1 MKGTFFSA
9 DFAKDSNGNLRLL
22 EINTDTSIVGN
33 ELSNFNFTEFA
44 EILTTND
51 IAELHI
57 TYKPV
62 FHNEIVSAIS
72 TAITTSIPSLAD
84 NIVLHPED
92 LNTIYPESIEDSD
105 DKFILRLAYDE
116 SALFDSVY
124 CKSTLELLSLFDS
137 SDSTD
142 SGSFV
147 VSHYYS
153 GSDSITNTL
162 ESTINPSNIPDVA
175 IKDITEVYNPISFY
189 KIGSTV
195 ENESN
200 EDRWNSFVEEIKGD
214 DKLILQ
220 YHYNT
225 SNTDD
230 NGHITSVRSFQ
241 IVYGSDLSV
250 VTLHSYKISSIFE
263 LPADISSEVDTTRYI
278 NKLSD
283 IHYYEFA
290 TNFIKAGS
298 SGILSTHK
306 IQMVDGTFTEI
317 GDTEVGDFVSSYFIS
332 GSPQVES
339 DSTLLAWNFEG
350 NELPS
355 GSFITSSQ
363 VVFKVERDSTYNALM
378 EVVIDSDSKFTGT
391 GKQWLVYNSSSN
403 QTAYKPTQYL
413 NPDDDYFFDLNG
425 NIIDIDEV
433 NFYVTSDTG
442 LKIVELDVED
452 TDTYIISGSTSF
464 QAIVSHNAPCFV
476 AGTEITLANGEYK
489 LVEDIKI
496 GDSVLSFNFATN
508 VVEPHLVKGIG
519 SKLVNTTVK
528 YTFEDNSI
536 IESTLDHPLYSKEK
550 GWVSMDP
557 DYTTGVYNLTT
568 TKAEEG
574 FKVFKQDG
582 SELTI
587 LSTEILT
594 EPTAVY
600 NVKTVEVNHNFFAN
614 KVLVHNR
621 YCFIAGTS
629 IMLSNGDEKNIEDV
643 VVGDTVLTYNEK
655 TGIHQDKNVLDTE
668 SPVHDDLVKYTFSN
682 QTEVIS
688 THDHPFYVNNLELAS
703 YAPKLTNERYDLPLE
718 VSQIKVGD
726 TVYTLDSDIETTIL
740 GITELPVVPT
750 QTYIFSVEDNRN
762 FYANGIL
769 VHNK

>member
-1 MKGTFFSA
+1 M
-9 DFAKDSNGNLRLL
+9 
-22 EINTDTSIVGN
+22 
-33 ELSNFNFTEFA
+33 
-44 EILTTND
+44 
-51 IAELHI
+51 
-57 TYKPV
+57 
-62 FHNEIVSAIS
+62 
-72 TAITTSIPSLAD
+72 
-84 NIVLHPED
+84 
-92 LNTIYPESIEDSD
+92 
-105 DKFILRLAYDE
+105 
-116 SALFDSVY
+116 
-124 CKSTLELLSLFDS
+124 
-137 SDSTD
+137 
-142 SGSFV
+142 
-147 VSHYYS
+147 
-153 GSDSITNTL
+153 
-162 ESTINPSNIPDVA
+162 
-175 IKDITEVYNPISFY
+175 
-189 KIGSTV
+189 
-195 ENESN
+195 
-200 EDRWNSFVEEIKGD
+200 
-214 DKLILQ
+214 
-220 YHYNT
+220 
-225 SNTDD
+225 
-230 NGHITSVRSFQ
+230 
-241 IVYGSDLSV
+241 YGSDLSV
-250 VTLHSYKISSIFE
+250 LTLHSYKISSIFE
-263 LPADISSEVDTTRYI
+263 LPADISSEVDVTRYI

-290 TNFIKAGS
+290 TNFIKVGS

-306 IQMVDGTFTEI
+306 IQMADGTFTEI

-339 DSTLLAWNFEG
+339 DSTILAWRFEG

-363 VVFKVERDSTYNALM
+363 VVFKTEKDSTYNALM
-378 EVVIDSDSKFTGT
+378 EVVIDSDSKFTGL

-403 QTAYKPTQYL
+403 QTAYTPTQFL

-433 NFYVTSDTG
+433 NFYVTPDTG

-587 LSTEILT
+587 LSIEILT

-621 YCFIAGTS
+621 SCFIAGTS

-643 VVGDTVLTYNEK
+643 VVGDTVVTYNEK

-682 QTEVIS
+682 ETEVVS

-718 VSQIKVGD
+718 VSQIKAGD
-726 TVYTLDSDIETTIL
+726 RVYTLDSDIETTIL
-740 GITELPVVPT
+740 SITELPVVPT

>member
-9 DFAKDSNGNLRLL
+9 DFAKDINGNLRLL
-22 EINTDTSIVGN
+22 EINTDTTTIGN
-33 ELSNFNFTEFA
+33 EITNFDY
-44 EILTTND
+44 ND
-51 IAELHI
+51 FI
-57 TYKPV
+57 TVLVANSITQLDIIYKP
-62 FHNEIVSAIS
+62 FHHDEIVSSIS
-72 TAITTSIPSLAD
+72 NAVTTAIPALSG
-84 NIVLHPED
+84 NIILHPED
-92 LNTIYPESIEDSD
+92 INTIYPDTVDDAD

-116 SALFDSVY
+116 SALFDSTY

-137 SDSTD
+137 YDPTD

-153 GSDSITNTL
+153 SSNEFANTL
-162 ESTINPSNIPDVA
+162 EKTINPSNIVDVA
-175 IKDITEVYNPISFY
+175 VKDTAETFNPIDFY

-200 EDRWNSFVEEIKGD
+200 EDRWNSFVEEVKGD
-214 DKLILQ
+214 NKLILQ
-220 YHYNT
+220 YH
-225 SNTDD
+225 SNPSDID
-230 NGHITSVRSFQ
+230 SNNHITSVRSLH
-241 IVYGSDLSV
+241 IVYGSNLDLL
-250 VTLHSYKISSIFE
+250 TLHAYKVSSIFE
-263 LPADISSEVDTTRYI
+263 LPADISSEIDETKYV
-278 NKLSD
+278 NKIED

-306 IQMVDGTFTEI
+306 IRMVDDTFTEI
-317 GDTEVGDFVSSYFIS
+317 GDMEVGEFVSSYFIS
-332 GSPQVES
+332 GSPQFET
-339 DSTLLAWNFEG
+339 DYTTKGWHFEGSTL
-350 NELPS
+350 PT
-355 GSFITSSQ
+355 GSYITSSE
-363 VVFKVERDSTYNALM
+363 VVFKEEKDLKYNALI
-378 EVVIDSDSKFTGT
+378 EIVIDSDSKFSGT
-391 GKQWLVYNSSSN
+391 GKEWLVYNSSSN
-403 QTAYKPTQYL
+403 QTTYKATQFL

-433 NFYVTSDTG
+433 NFYVTHDTG

-464 QAIVSHNAPCFV
+464 QAIVAHNSPCFV

-496 GDSVLSFNFATN
+496 GDSVLSFNFTTN

-519 SKLVNTTVK
+519 SKLVNSTVK

-568 TKAEEG
+568 TKAQEG
-574 FKVFKQDG
+574 FKVFKQDD

-587 LSTEILT
+587 SSIEILT
-594 EPTAVY
+594 EPTVVY

-621 YCFIAGTS
+621 FCFIAGTS

-643 VVGDTVLTYNEK
+643 VVGDTVVSYNEK
-655 TGIHQDKNVLDTE
+655 TGIQEDKNVFDIE
-668 SPVHDDLVKYTFSN
+668 SPLHDDLVKYTFSDE
-682 QTEVIS
+682 TEVVC
-688 THDHPFYVNNLELAS
+688 THDHPFYINNLELAS
-703 YAPKLTNERYDLPLE
+703 YTPKLTNERYDLPVI

-726 TVYTLDSDIETTIL
+726 LVYTLDDDIETTIVS
-740 GITELPVVPT
+740 IKELPVAPT